1 MTAAGTWQRVRSFG
15 SLVRLSHSVFALP
28 FALLSLLVA
37 TGGRP
42 SLRLLGLVTA
52 AVVAAR
58 TAAMAYNRYADRD
71 VDAVN
76 PRTAGREIPRG
87 VVSPTAALGL
97 TAAASLGFV
106 LVCWALGPVCGWLSL
121 PTLGWLLGYSHVKR
135 FSSLCHLWL
144 GVALGL
150 SPLAAWLAADG
161 AFGPRTVA
169 PAVLGA
175 AVAVWVAGFDVL
187 YACQDEEFDR
197 THGLYSLPV
206 RLGAG
211 RAMWLARLLHALAL
225 LGFVLFGLLVPLG
238 WLYQVGVGLAALL
251 LAWQHRLLRPGDL
264 RRIDMAFFTA
274 NGTIAVVMF
283 AIGCLDLY
291 LLQGGR

>member
-1 MTAAGTWQRVRSFG
+1 MTAAATWRRVRSFG

-28 FALLSLLVA
+28 FALLSLLAA
-37 TGGRP
+37 TDGRP
-42 SLRLLGLVTA
+42 SLRLLSLVTV

-58 TAAMAYNRYADRD
+58 TAAMAYNRFADRD

-87 VVSPTAALGL
+87 VVSPAAALGL
-97 TAAASLGFV
+97 TGAASLVFV
-106 LVCWALGPVCGWLSL
+106 VVCWALAPLCGWLSL

-161 AFGPRTVA
+161 AFGPRTIA

-197 THGLYSLPV
+197 AHGLFSLPV
-206 RLGAG
+206 RLGAA
-211 RAMWLARLLHALAL
+211 RAMWLARLLHASAL

-291 LLQGGR
+291 LLAGAR